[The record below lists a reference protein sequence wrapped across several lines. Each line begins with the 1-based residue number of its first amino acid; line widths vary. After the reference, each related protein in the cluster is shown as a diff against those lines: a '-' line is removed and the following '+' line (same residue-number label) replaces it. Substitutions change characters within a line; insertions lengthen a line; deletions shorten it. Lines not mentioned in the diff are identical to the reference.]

1 MNAPADSSIPMNIL
15 FIDHNFFIFSI
26 VFLFI
31 IDNCNY
37 GKLFSLN
44 NEYGYKNEYFYSFD
58 NNLSKN

>member
-15 FIDHNFFIFSI
+15 FIDHIFFIFSF

-37 GKLFSLN
+37 RKLFSLN